1 MRLRK
6 TRTRN
11 NTRRRRGRRKTRR
24 KIKTRR
30 RNYQFRKKRI
40 SKNKRKRKRKS
51 KSKNKNK
58 SKRRIK
64 RTQKKLKSFKGGS
77 IQKLPLLGDAYS
89 KMSTNLTNVKNT
101 FLTNHTITGD
111 LPGAQGQPNYILN
124 PEFKL

>member
-6 TRTRN
+6 TRTRNNKRRNNTRRNNTRRN

-30 RNYQFRKKRI
+30 RNYPFR
-40 SKNKRKRKRKS
+40 RKRKRK
-51 KSKNKNK
+51 
-58 SKRRIK
+58 
-64 RTQKKLKSFKGGS
+64 QKKRKSFKGGS
-77 IQKLPLLGDAYS
+77 IRKLPLLGDAYS
-89 KMSTNLTNVKNT
+89 KISTNMTNVKNT
-101 FLTNHTITGD
+101 FLTDHTITGD

>member
-11 NTRRRRGRRKTRR
+11 NKRRNNTRRRGRRKTRR

-30 RNYQFRKKRI
+30 RNYQFR
-40 SKNKRKRKRKS
+40 RKRKRK
-51 KSKNKNK
+51 
-58 SKRRIK
+58 
-64 RTQKKLKSFKGGS
+64 QKKRKSFKGGS
-77 IQKLPLLGDAYS
+77 IRKLPLLGDAYS
-89 KMSTNLTNVKNT
+89 KISTNMTNVKNT
-101 FLTNHTITGD
+101 FLTDHTITGD